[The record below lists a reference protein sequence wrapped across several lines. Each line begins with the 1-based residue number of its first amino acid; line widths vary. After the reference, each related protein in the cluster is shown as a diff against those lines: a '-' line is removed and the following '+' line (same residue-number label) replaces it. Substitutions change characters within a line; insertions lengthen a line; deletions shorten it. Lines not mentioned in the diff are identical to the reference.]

1 MSLLLVGLGPTGRVV
16 AGRLTLFV
24 TLKPSGLLAE
34 CLSVDLSVR
43 GGAAGADRAHLGDLI
58 EGCPTRIESWL
69 ITVLSRS
76 DLHPGRRR
84 PLRDRPQSAQER
96 KPSAVTIVAHAHPF
110 VVGVDTHAR
119 NHTIAILI
127 ASTGELVAREEF
139 PATQTG
145 LKRAVAWA
153 ARRTDGDLSTLWV
166 IEGVATYGA
175 RLARTVTATGYQV
188 VEAARMDTRAN
199 RGVGKSDPLDAHRI
213 AAAVLPLDTGQLR
226 HPRKDDG
233 VRAALRV
240 LVTAREHMATER
252 TRAINALVALVRA
265 AVLDIDARR
274 PLSSMQMAEIARWRT
289 RDEDLA
295 TATARAEAV
304 RLATRV
310 VDLDDELAAN
320 QRHMTDLV
328 RQSRAAAL
336 LDKPGIGPVTA
347 ATTLV
352 VWSHAGRVRNEAG
365 FAALA
370 GVNPI
375 PASSGNTTRHRLNRG
390 GDRRLNQALHMA
402 TIARMTHDPATRA
415 YVERRRAE
423 GRTTKE
429 IRRILKRYLARQLY
443 RALNAFDSPPLTT

>member
-1 MSLLLVGLGPTGRVV
+1 M
-16 AGRLTLFV
+16 
-24 TLKPSGLLAE
+24 
-34 CLSVDLSVR
+34 
-43 GGAAGADRAHLGDLI
+43 
-58 EGCPTRIESWL
+58 
-69 ITVLSRS
+69 
-76 DLHPGRRR
+76 
-84 PLRDRPQSAQER
+84 
-96 KPSAVTIVAHAHPF
+96 TIVAHAHPF

-274 PLSSMQMAEIARWRT
+274 PLSNMQMAEIARWRT

>member
-1 MSLLLVGLGPTGRVV
+1 M
-16 AGRLTLFV
+16 
-24 TLKPSGLLAE
+24 
-34 CLSVDLSVR
+34 
-43 GGAAGADRAHLGDLI
+43 
-58 EGCPTRIESWL
+58 
-69 ITVLSRS
+69 
-76 DLHPGRRR
+76 
-84 PLRDRPQSAQER
+84 
-96 KPSAVTIVAHAHPF
+96 TIVAHAHPF

-274 PLSSMQMAEIARWRT
+274 PLSNRQMAEIARWRT

-352 VWSHAGRVRNEAG
+352 VWSHAGTGPQRGRICSIGRCEPDTRLIGEHHQTPAQPRWRQTTEPG
-365 FAALA
+365 AAY
-370 GVNPI
+370 
-375 PASSGNTTRHRLNRG
+375 
-390 GDRRLNQALHMA
+390 GDDRSN
-402 TIARMTHDPATRA
+402 DPATRA

-429 IRRILKRYLARQLY
+429 IHRILKRYLARQLY